1 MAVSKNGV
9 HGAFSGKIGSVIG
22 YELNGQNVIRTVGA
36 RSPSK
41 KFSELE
47 LINQGRMR
55 EVSSFLKLIRPFI
68 AFGYQHLAPKGSR
81 VGAFQ
86 MAQSHAFKNAIKYG
100 QDNKPLIDPEKVLVF
115 RGDLLPPQH
124 VQVSLRE
131 TWITISWEIP
141 RRVAREVLIALLY
154 DGAEYIEFREVGSLA
169 STGQDT
175 WDLQWVPK
183 DGAPIHVYVGFH
195 DTIFNQLSDSVY
207 AGTI

>member
-1 MAVSKNGV
+1 MAVSKHGV
-9 HGAFSGKIGSVIG
+9 HGAFSGKIGSIIG
-22 YELNGQNVIRTVGA
+22 YELNGQNVLRTVGA

-55 EVSSFLKLIRPFI
+55 EVSRFLKMIKPFI
-68 AFGYQHLAPKGSR
+68 VFGYQHLAPKGSR

-86 MAQSHAFKNAIKYG
+86 MAQSHTLKNAIKYG
-100 QDNKPLIDPEKVLVF
+100 EGNKPLVDPEKVLVF

-124 VQVSLRE
+124 VQVSLNE
-131 TWITISWEIP
+131 TRITINWEAP
-141 RRVAREVLIALLY
+141 HRFAREVLIALLY
-154 DGAEYIEFREVGSLA
+154 DGEDYREFREVGSLA

-175 WDLQWVPK
+175 WDLRWVPK
-183 DGAPIHVYVGFH
+183 DGRPIHVYVGFH